1 MKHIYSFKLADV
13 TFHPDIRPI
22 YQDHNALVC
31 MKIQPRQ
38 PQTVSKLTKN
48 YLNWAKKIK
57 KLQSQVNKNTK
68 WLIPICKSINILN
81 NETNL
86 FSKIILKFHN
96 KTTCQKLWKEM
107 LSDELLNSNFLLYY
121 LYQQMFLTN
130 R

>member
-1 MKHIYSFKLADV
+1 
-13 TFHPDIRPI
+13 
-22 YQDHNALVC
+22 

-48 YLNWAKKIK
+48 YSNCGWGGGGGR
-57 KLQSQVNKNTK
+57 KLQGQVNKNTK
-68 WLIPICKSINILN
+68 WLIPSFKIISILN

-86 FSKIILKFHN
+86 FSKIILKFHS